1 MSHRNYPHSSYY
13 DVFILLCIVWECAM
27 YYTYITQP
35 PAGAVPSAQCVVD
48 VLDEHDSAITAIAGD
63 EEKLV
68 SGSSDLSV
76 KVIEKI

>member
-1 MSHRNYPHSSYY
+1 
-13 DVFILLCIVWECAM
+13 M